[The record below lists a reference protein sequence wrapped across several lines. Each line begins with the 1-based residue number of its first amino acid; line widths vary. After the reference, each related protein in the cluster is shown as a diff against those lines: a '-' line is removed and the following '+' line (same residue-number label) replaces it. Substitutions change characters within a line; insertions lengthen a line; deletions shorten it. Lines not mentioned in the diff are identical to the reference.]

1 MKNEIR
7 IVIADDHPIFRSGLR
22 TEIEKVSGLKIVA
35 EAEDGESALER
46 IQTLQPE
53 IAVLDL
59 KMPNRNGFEVMR
71 AIQEKELPVAVI
83 LLTMHKDERIFTA
96 ALDKGAKGYVLKD
109 GAVNEIVAA
118 IKAVAA
124 GENFISPSLSTILIK
139 QRGRDISLAEQTPA
153 LRHLTAAERR
163 VLCLIAANKTSKEIA
178 DELFIAESTVN
189 KHRENICRK
198 LDLHG
203 SHALLNFALE
213 HKSELSDS
221 SRL

>member
-22 TEIEKVSGLKIVA
+22 TEIEKVPGLKIVA

-46 IQTLQPE
+46 IQTLRPD

-59 KMPNRNGFEVMR
+59 KMPNRHGFEVMR
-71 AIQEKELPVAVI
+71 AIQEKKLPVAVI
-83 LLTMHKDERIFTA
+83 FLTMHKGERIFTA

-139 QRGRDISLAEQTPA
+139 QRSRAISLAEQTPA

-178 DELFIAESTVN
+178 DELFVAESTVN

-221 SRL
+221 SRS

>member
-22 TEIEKVSGLKIVA
+22 NEIEKVPGLKIVA

-46 IQTLQPE
+46 IQTLQPD

-71 AIQEKELPVAVI
+71 AIQEKEQPVAVI
-83 LLTMHKDERIFTA
+83 FLTMHKDERIFTA

-139 QRGRDISLAEQTPA
+139 QRRRVISLAEQTPA

-178 DELFIAESTVN
+178 DELFVAESTVN

-221 SRL
+221 SRI

>member
-22 TEIEKVSGLKIVA
+22 TEIEKVPGLKIVA

-53 IAVLDL
+53 IAVLDV
-59 KMPNRNGFEVMR
+59 KMPNRNGFEVMQ
-71 AIQEKELPVAVI
+71 AIREKKLPVAVI

-118 IKAVAA
+118 IKAVSA
-124 GENFISPSLSTILIK
+124 GENFISPSLSTYLVN
-139 QRGRDISLAEQTPA
+139 QRHRAISLAEQTPA
-153 LRHLTAAERR
+153 LRHLTAAEWR